1 MQVEAALMLFMHF
14 LISGTAF
21 CNLFY
26 IFVRMMYMKQAIKP

>member
-1 MQVEAALMLFMHF
+1 MQVEVALMLFMHF
-14 LISGTAF
+14 LIFNTAF

>member
-1 MQVEAALMLFMHF
+1 MQVEVALMLFMNF

-26 IFVRMMYMKQAIKP
+26 IFVRMMYVKQAIKP